1 MTENIL
7 DSINIPGLK
16 DISDEIA
23 EACVG
28 GSFNYSLSDT
38 AFGAHNPNDPNQFN
52 GSGQPRIR
60 TGDLS
65 DRNIF
70 QVRATEDN
78 SVFRLR
84 IFHEPDS
91 QGATETVYLPFT
103 LNDGEFSGDLLD
115 GEGPGG
121 FISFNGE
128 NVTANR
134 AVVVRVS

>member
-1 MTENIL
+1 MNRNSFN
-7 DSINIPGLK
+7 SIDIPGLTNL
-16 DISDEIA
+16 SDEAA
-23 EACVG
+23 EAYVG

-52 GSGQPRIR
+52 FEGQPRVR
-60 TGDLS
+60 SGDLS
-65 DRNIF
+65 DRDVF

-78 SVFRLR
+78 SVFRVR

-91 QGATETVYLPFT
+91 QGLTETIYLPFT

-115 GEGPGG
+115 GEGTGN
-121 FISFNGE
+121 FISFNNE

-134 AVVVRVS
+134 AVVTRLS